1 MIDWNPIILAVIALI
16 STVITVLIPIIIKE
30 VFEAQ
35 NARLTKLKAIVEA
48 NQAYADWVVL
58 FIQQTM
64 GSLGATA
71 KFQEACRLVDAKLHL
86 PIETT
91 IQLVEAAVGAAK
103 RSGSAEWNKLGGKG
117 ESTNPAPPPDP
128 AIV

>member
-1 MIDWNPIILAVIALI
+1 MTIDWNPIILAVLALV
-16 STVITVLIPIIIKE
+16 STIITVLVPIIVKE

-48 NQAYADWVVL
+48 NQAYADWIVL
-58 FIQQTM
+58 FIQQSM
-64 GSLGATA
+64 GTLGATA

-103 RSGSAEWNKLGGKG
+103 RAGSAEWSKLGGGSKP
-117 ESTNPAPPPDP
+117 EPILPPA
-128 AIV
+128 